1 MDGMRTFREIM
12 KNGRER
18 VEKLPG
24 AVYLVECETDETVLV
39 AMQLEAVRRFSEGEE
54 FISVKWFDTV
64 RERVM
69 RAKLVWRVGECLA
82 FERLETDGGGKYY
95 FTPLTLEKYYSEVKD
110 SLVSGEDFKSESEMI
125 EAFLKGG
132 GN

>member
-1 MDGMRTFREIM
+1 M

-24 AVYLVECETDETVLV
+24 EVYLVECETDETVLV
-39 AMQLEAVRRFSEGEE
+39 AMQLEVVRRFSEGEE

-64 RERVM
+64 RERAM
-69 RAKLVWRVGECLA
+69 RAKMVWRVGECLA
-82 FERLETDGGGKYY
+82 FERLESDGGGKYY

-110 SLVSGEDFKSESEMI
+110 LLVSGKDFKSESEMI
-125 EAFLKGG
+125 EAFLRAEAK
-132 GN
+132 

>member
-39 AMQLEAVRRFSEGEE
+39 AMQLEVVRRFSEGEE

-110 SLVSGEDFKSESEMI
+110 SLVSGEDFMNESEMI
-125 EAFLKGG
+125 EEFLKK
-132 GN
+132 

>member
-1 MDGMRTFREIM
+1 MRSFRNIM

-18 VEKLPG
+18 VEKLPA

-39 AMQLEAVRRFSEGEE
+39 AMQLEVVRRFSEGEE

-64 RERVM
+64 RERAM
-69 RAKLVWRVGECLA
+69 RAKMVWRVGECLA
-82 FERLETDGGGKYY
+82 FERLESDGSRKYY

-110 SLVSGEDFKSESEMI
+110 LLVSGKDFKSESEMI
-125 EAFLKGG
+125 EAFLRAEAK
-132 GN
+132 

>member
-12 KNGRER
+12 KSGRER

-39 AMQLEAVRRFSEGEE
+39 AMRLEVVRRFSEGEE

-64 RERVM
+64 RERAM

-82 FERLETDGGGKYY
+82 FERLEADGGGKYY

-110 SLVSGEDFKSESEMI
+110 SLVSGEDFMNESEMI
-125 EAFLKGG
+125 EEFLKK
-132 GN
+132 

>member
-1 MDGMRTFREIM
+1 M

-39 AMQLEAVRRFSEGEE
+39 AMRLEVVRRFSEGEE
-54 FISVKWFDTV
+54 FILVKWFDTV

-110 SLVSGEDFKSESEMI
+110 SLVLGEDFTSEAEMI
-125 EAFLKGG
+125 EAFLKK
-132 GN
+132 

>member
-1 MDGMRTFREIM
+1 M
-12 KNGRER
+12 KSGRER

-24 AVYLVECETDETVLV
+24 AIYLVECETDETVLV
-39 AMQLEAVRRFSEGEE
+39 AMQLEVVRRFSEVEE

-69 RAKLVWRVGECLA
+69 RAKMVWRVGEYLA
-82 FERLETDGGGKYY
+82 FERLESDGGGKYY

-110 SLVSGEDFKSESEMI
+110 SLVLGEDFTSEAEMI
-125 EAFLKGG
+125 EAFLKK
-132 GN
+132 

>member
-1 MDGMRTFREIM
+1 M
-12 KNGRER
+12 KSGRER

-39 AMQLEAVRRFSEGEE
+39 AMRLEVVRRFSEGEE

-69 RAKLVWRVGECLA
+69 RAKSIWRVGECLA
-82 FERLETDGGGKYY
+82 FERLGTDGGGKYY
-95 FTPLTLEKYYSEVKD
+95 FTPLTLEKYNSEVKD
-110 SLVSGEDFKSESEMI
+110 SLISGEDFTSEAEMI
-125 EAFLKGG
+125 EAFLKK
-132 GN
+132 

>member
-1 MDGMRTFREIM
+1 MRSFRNMM
-12 KNGRER
+12 KSGREH

-24 AVYLVECETDETVLV
+24 AVYLVECEADETVLM
-39 AMQLEAVRRFSEGEE
+39 AMQLEVVRRFSEGEE
-54 FISVKWFDTV
+54 FISVKWFDSV

-82 FERLETDGGGKYY
+82 FERLEADGGGKYY

-110 SLVSGEDFKSESEMI
+110 SLVSGDDFTSEAEMI
-125 EAFLKGG
+125 EAFLKK
-132 GN
+132 

>member
-1 MDGMRTFREIM
+1 M

-39 AMQLEAVRRFSEGEE
+39 AMQLEVVRRFSEGKE

-64 RERVM
+64 CERVM
-69 RAKLVWRVGECLA
+69 RAKLVWRVGEYLA
-82 FERLETDGGGKYY
+82 FERLADDGGGKYY

-110 SLVSGEDFKSESEMI
+110 SLVSGEDFMNESEMI
-125 EAFLKGG
+125 EAFLKK
-132 GN
+132 

>member
-1 MDGMRTFREIM
+1 M
-12 KNGRER
+12 KSGRER

-24 AVYLVECETDETVLV
+24 AVYLVECETDETVLL
-39 AMQLEAVRRFSEGEE
+39 AMQVEVVRRFSEGEE

-69 RAKLVWRVGECLA
+69 RAKMVWRVGEYLA
-82 FERLETDGGGKYY
+82 FERLESDGGGKYY

-110 SLVSGEDFKSESEMI
+110 SLVSGEDFTSKAKMI
-125 EAFLKGG
+125 EAFLKK
-132 GN
+132 